1 MSVSVTC
8 LAAICRDLKRAYK
21 AHTPSS
27 TPPGILSVDPV
38 LAALRERKAR
48 LREQARSVSRTH
60 TRAESVSAVVD
71 TRAHYHVLS
80 AIDDVVYRRL
90 SGIYQLAP
98 RLFPFAVYP
107 YKLRQMW
114 SENARNSVKLSQAC
128 YEAMMRELAELQ
140 ELAAASPV
148 ASTPVCESL
157 AEAWALVCDSSL
169 PPARMQC
176 AIGLPHDK
184 KYKVGWDYPALEY
197 CGALF
202 DSGREIAIA
211 RMYRFVREDVQN
223 RILLPAVGAKW
234 CKALNEALQQHIK
247 KEPVRPTP
255 ADESLIAMLAD
266 DVKPMARYALLG
278 EPSHDYLAFLT
289 SGAQSAP
296 YDSDVKFQMSLEA
309 LS

>member
-1 MSVSVTC
+1 M
-8 LAAICRDLKRAYK
+8 
-21 AHTPSS
+21 
-27 TPPGILSVDPV
+27 
-38 LAALRERKAR
+38 
-48 LREQARSVSRTH
+48 
-60 TRAESVSAVVD
+60 VD

-114 SENARNSVKLSQAC
+114 SENARNSVKLSQGC
-128 YEAMMRELAELQ
+128 YEAMTRELAELQ

-148 ASTPVCESL
+148 ASTPVRESL
-157 AEAWALVCDSSL
+157 PEAWALVCDSSS
-169 PPARMQC
+169 PPALMQR

-184 KYKVGWDYPALEY
+184 KYKPGWDYPALES
-197 CGALF
+197 CGAAF

-234 CKALNEALQQHIK
+234 CGALHGALQQHLRGDHV
-247 KEPVRPTP
+247 PPTP
-255 ADESLIAMLAD
+255 AHETLIAMLTD

-289 SGAQSAP
+289 SGAETGP
-296 YDSDVKFQMSLEA
+296 YDSKAKFQMSLEA
-309 LS
+309 L